1 MKRFALIATTA
12 LTLAASVPVLCIT
25 PTASSAQEG
34 WRSVMDEH
42 RDSRDALLDR
52 LRRRQE
58 IRRDLRDLLEDRIR
72 ERQDLRELITDLRD
86 SDDGFGERFRGRIRE
101 RLRERVGDLDDED
114 GEHGWRGRVRERLAD
129 LRRGRE
135 GENCFF
141 ITRSIRD
148 EDRDFF
154 ALVRRRVC
162 RD

>member
-1 MKRFALIATTA
+1 MKRFTFIATAA
-12 LTLAASVPVLCIT
+12 LALSASVPVLCT
-25 PTASSAQEG
+25 TTTASSAQEG
-34 WRSVMDEH
+34 WRSGMEDRGEL
-42 RDSRDALLDR
+42 RDALLDR

-72 ERQDLRELITDLRD
+72 SRQDLRELITDLRD
-86 SDDGFGERFRGRIRE
+86 SDDGFGERFGGRIRE
-101 RLRERVGDLDDED
+101 RLRERFGDLGEED
-114 GEHGWRGRVRERLAD
+114 GEHGWRGRIRERFAD